1 MIACGGLA
9 VGLAV
14 PWAVDAVCIL
24 DGRGSLFLEQYS
36 SLAGNT
42 ATIVICLALF
52 MLFPLLNGIMCSLK
66 RDEYRRIKKAD
77 PDIDVSVTW
86 P

>member
-1 MIACGGLA
+1 LQFI
-9 VGLAV
+9 
-14 PWAVDAVCIL
+14 
-24 DGRGSLFLEQYS
+24 EQFRS
-36 SLAGNT
+36 SAGNVAFLVT
-42 ATIVICLALF
+42 ALWIFIV
-52 MLFPLLNGIMCSLK
+52 FPFLNGIMCSIK